1 MTSRVRGALSL
12 LARRARGATAPC
24 ASGRPR
30 APSAAPA
37 DVLAVSGFPRGG
49 PRHHPGGAAAREPFP
64 RDGDSITWTR
74 SASSAAAP
82 PPPDD
87 VDDEHRV
94 IEIDL
99 RGPPSTAVDVSDE
112 VGQRFFGAPA
122 DYAGVAIRSTL
133 NWPLPMDQVAKLNP
147 KLALAMGASRAQVAG
162 ANRDRHTRL
171 DPILPGERR
180 DGRDGDRGLRL
191 DDVDTSAMDDD
202 ELEIL
207 RMLRDDEARDRRR
220 RATALDRARERREAE
235 KEREEARRA
244 AVAAGRR
251 NAPYAPRKRGE
262 EGLRARKAEYEA
274 ELARL
279 EAERARLRLAEEW
292 RAAKEEGRT
301 SDVLPAPGSK
311 PGVTPRVYNALK
323 RQLLEK
329 SDRRTMAKH
338 TSGDLSPS
346 AVGRLSKADLARA
359 CEIVGLPA
367 GGDKKTMVEM
377 LLAHFEEAESHFA
390 RAFVRDIAEL
400 DARVRRVKARARA
413 AAEEEKKRERREERE
428 AKAAAREATRRERL
442 DEAAA
447 AGERAR
453 AEGKG
458 GSLDKFGSEKMR
470 RADAAAKRARDIAI
484 AERGWDDHQREDEH
498 LHQEHDDDEEE
509 EEDWD
514 DNERDDDEV
523 DLADAESAEDM
534 SLDEPKGHAR
544 PAEGERMN
552 YVEAFAPS
560 ELVDILLRARASDV
574 VSIPVAEK
582 CTWTEHFVVGTARS
596 PRHIRML
603 AGAVLH
609 AVKKRTKY
617 VVGTQLRP
625 SIEGADGPDG
635 EEGDDHWMVVDCG
648 SCVVHVFS
656 APARERY
663 DLEGLWA
670 PGVTLERRNPEDRVL
685 TIDTIAPLDEEGEE
699 GSGADGVGPDGT
711 PEVDLEH
718 MRSLEEY
725 DDEYVEPPDWE
736 SSLTDLENRRA
747 KRAGEKKG
755 SRDAGG
761 FGSRGVHLGED

>member
-1 MTSRVRGALSL
+1 M
-12 LARRARGATAPC
+12 
-24 ASGRPR
+24 
-30 APSAAPA
+30 
-37 DVLAVSGFPRGG
+37 
-49 PRHHPGGAAAREPFP
+49 
-64 RDGDSITWTR
+64 
-74 SASSAAAP
+74 
-82 PPPDD
+82 
-87 VDDEHRV
+87 
-94 IEIDL
+94 
-99 RGPPSTAVDVSDE
+99 
-112 VGQRFFGAPA
+112 
-122 DYAGVAIRSTL
+122 
-133 NWPLPMDQVAKLNP
+133 
-147 KLALAMGASRAQVAG
+147 
-162 ANRDRHTRL
+162 
-171 DPILPGERR
+171 
-180 DGRDGDRGLRL
+180 
-191 DDVDTSAMDDD
+191 
-202 ELEIL
+202 
-207 RMLRDDEARDRRR
+207 
-220 RATALDRARERREAE
+220 
-235 KEREEARRA
+235 
-244 AVAAGRR
+244 
-251 NAPYAPRKRGE
+251 
-262 EGLRARKAEYEA
+262 
-274 ELARL
+274 ARL
-279 EAERARLRLAEEW
+279 EAERRRVRLAEEW
-292 RAAKEEGRT
+292 RAAKEEGREW
-301 SDVLPAPGSK
+301 DVLPAPGSK
-311 PGVTPRVYNALK
+311 PGTTPRVYNALK
-323 RQLLEK
+323 RQLLDK

-338 TSGDLSPS
+338 TSGNLSPS

-359 CEIVGLPA
+359 CDIVGLPS
-367 GGDKKTMVEM
+367 GGDKKTMTEM
-377 LLAHFEEAESHFA
+377 LLTHFERAEAHFA
-390 RAFVRDIAEL
+390 RAFVRNIANL
-400 DARVRRVKARARA
+400 DAQVRRVKARARA
-413 AAEEEKKRERREERE
+413 AAEEERKRERREERE
-428 AKAAAREATRRERL
+428 AKAAARDATRRERL

-484 AERGWDDHQREDEH
+484 AERGWDDQEARDEEEDDG
-498 LHQEHDDDEEE
+498 DDDES
-509 EEDWD
+509 DSS
-514 DNERDDDEV
+514 DDESDTSLDE
-523 DLADAESAEDM
+523 DLS
-534 SLDEPKGHAR
+534 SDEPKGHAQ
-544 PAEGERMN
+544 PLEGERMN

-574 VSIPVAEK
+574 VSIPVARK
-582 CTWTEHFVVGTARS
+582 CAWTEHFVVGTARS

-670 PGVTLERRNPEDRVL
+670 PGVTLERRNPEDGAL

-718 MRSLEEY
+718 MRSLDEY

-755 SRDAGG
+755 SRDDGG